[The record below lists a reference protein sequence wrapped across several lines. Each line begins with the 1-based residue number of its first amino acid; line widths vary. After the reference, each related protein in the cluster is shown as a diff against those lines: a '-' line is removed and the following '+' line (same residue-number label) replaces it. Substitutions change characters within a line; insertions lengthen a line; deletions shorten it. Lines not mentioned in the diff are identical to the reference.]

1 MAQVITISLNDEAS
15 EIVEKLKAN
24 NLNVSEAFCNAVV
37 AYWKRK
43 IHKDV
48 RQEASK

>member
-37 AYWKRK
+37 A
-43 IHKDV
+43 
-48 RQEASK
+48 

>member
-43 IHKDV
+43 ISKAG